1 MSTIEGYYCRG
12 NTVSEVWK
20 DAFSIL
26 YNQASKEQT
35 ETSRDGDVSAEF
47 LNAIM
52 VVEDPTKNILDT
64 SVRKLN
70 TRYAIGELMWYLSRN
85 PELKAIQNITHAWD
99 RMSDDGVFVNSNY
112 GYCIHDKFD
121 FDQWEY
127 VKKLLTES
135 PNTRQAVI
143 HIKEP
148 RDTFEEPT
156 KDLNCTCTLQFLLRE
171 NKLHLTVYMRSNDIW
186 LGTPNDMFAFTC
198 LQMKMAMELGVEIGI
213 YTHIAGSLHLYTRD
227 YEKAKKTLETI
238 Q

>member
-1 MSTIEGYYCRG
+1 MKLIEGYYNRG
-12 NTVSEVWK
+12 KTVSDVWK
-20 DAFSIL
+20 DAFSL
-26 YNQASKEQT
+26 MYNSASHKT
-35 ETSRDGDVSAEF
+35 EESRDGAVSAEI
-47 LNAIM
+47 LNAVM

-64 SVRKLN
+64 SIRKLN

-85 PELKAIQNITHAWD
+85 SKLQAIQNITHAWD
-99 RMSDDGVFVNSNY
+99 RMSDDGIYVNSNY
-112 GYCIHDKFD
+112 GECIHDKFG
-121 FDQWEY
+121 FDQWLY
-127 VKKLLTES
+127 VKVLLQEF

-148 RDTFEEPT
+148 RNTFKDPT

-198 LQMKMAMELGVEIGI
+198 LQMKMAMELGVEIGT

-227 YEKAKKTLETI
+227 YEKAKEILNKIE
-238 Q
+238 